1 MEKAHKFAFTLAE
14 VFHHAGQSKNF
25 AFTLAEV
32 LITLS
37 VIGIVAALTIPT
49 LVQNYQQKAE
59 IAQIRKV
66 VSDFENAADM
76 LITEEGKSN
85 LGTTSLFGTNGV
97 DKFLTEKFNVVGSGT
112 SGFSTEKYRSI
123 NGREKAF
130 SCTKAYILSNGA
142 TVCVTT
148 GGGTNSVPKY
158 MHVQVDTN
166 GTGAPNIGGRDM
178 FDFYINR
185 NAKAVNSIDNL
196 EATVDDECK
205 NSTKCTTCTG
215 QPFGEGCLQ
224 KLEQDN
230 WNMNY

>member
-1 MEKAHKFAFTLAE
+1 MKNTDKAFTLAD
-14 VFHHAGQSKNF
+14 VFHPAEQARKI

-32 LITLS
+32 LITLGI
-37 VIGIVAALTIPT
+37 IGVVAALTIPV
-49 LVQNYQQKAE
+49 LIQNYQQRAE
-59 IAQIRKV
+59 IIQIRKV

-76 LITEEGKSN
+76 LISEEGKSN
-85 LGTTSLFGTNGV
+85 LGTTSLFGANGV
-97 DKFLTEKFNVVGSGT
+97 DKFMTEKFNVISSGS

-130 SCTKAYILSNGA
+130 TCTKAYMLSNSA

-148 GGGTNSVPKY
+148 GGGTDSVPKY

-166 GTGAPNIGGRDM
+166 GAGAPNIGGRDM

-196 EATVDDECK
+196 EATVDEECK
-205 NSTKCTTCTG
+205 GSTKCTACTG

-224 KLEQDN
+224 QLEQNN
-230 WNMNY
+230 WEMNY

>member
-1 MEKAHKFAFTLAE
+1 MKKINAFTLAE
-14 VFHHAGQSKNF
+14 VFHPAEQSKRKF
-25 AFTLAEV
+25 GFTLAEV
-32 LITLS
+32 LIT
-37 VIGIVAALTIPT
+37 VGIIGVVAALTIPV
-49 LVQNYQQKAE
+49 LIQNYQQKAQ
-59 IAQIRKV
+59 IIQIRKV

-97 DKFLTEKFNVVGSGT
+97 DKFMTEKFNVTSSGT
-112 SGFSTEKYRSI
+112 GGFSTEKYRAI

-130 SCTKAYILSNGA
+130 TCTKAYMLSNSA
-142 TVCVTT
+142 VVCVTT
-148 GGGTNSVPKY
+148 GGGTGNVPKY

-185 NAKAVNSIDNL
+185 NAKAVTSIDNL
-196 EATVDDECK
+196 EQTPDAECTDA
-205 NSTKCTTCTG
+205 SKCTACTG

-224 KLEQDN
+224 KLEQNN
-230 WNMNY
+230 WEMNY